1 MGVGGAGG
9 AGPDMGAMQA
19 QMQQMQQQSMAMQK
33 LQMWHSSEMEKIS
46 GLAQANKGGDET
58 KKQIT
63 QNFK

>member
-1 MGVGGAGG
+1 MANIPPTNNGAALG
-9 AGPDMGAMQA
+9 DMQTMMADMQA
-19 QMQQMQQQSMAMQK
+19 QSLAMQK
-33 LQMWHSSEMEKIS
+33 LQMWHSNEMEKIS